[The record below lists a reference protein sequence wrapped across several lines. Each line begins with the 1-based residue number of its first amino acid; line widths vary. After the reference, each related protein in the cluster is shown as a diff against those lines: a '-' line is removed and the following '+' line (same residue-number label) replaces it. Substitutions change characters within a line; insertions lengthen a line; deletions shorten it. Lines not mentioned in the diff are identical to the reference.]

1 MSDVF
6 LEMERRGRV
15 RPCGSN
21 AAKTHPFKNVVRAES
36 ALMGLL
42 EEYHV
47 KREIY
52 HGELESICA
61 IVRGYQ
67 RMRGRVNAD
76 AAHVEVV
83 GGASV

>member
-1 MSDVF
+1 
-6 LEMERRGRV
+6 MEQRGV
-15 RPCGSN
+15 IESAGAGC
-21 AAKTHPFKNVVRAES
+21 VRAVQTPRK
-36 ALMGLL
+36 
-42 EEYHV
+42 HPTTTRNV

-67 RMRGRVNAD
+67 RMRGRVHAD